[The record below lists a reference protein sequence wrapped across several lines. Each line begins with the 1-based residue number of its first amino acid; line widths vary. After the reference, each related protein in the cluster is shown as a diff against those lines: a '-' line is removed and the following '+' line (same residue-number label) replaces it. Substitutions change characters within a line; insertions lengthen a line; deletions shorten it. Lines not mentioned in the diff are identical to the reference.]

1 MLSGMNHARYD
12 VMEQSLVTSDFL
24 KVFETVRIP
33 FVLIDS
39 NLLLIYANRFA
50 REVLPLR
57 LEKGRKLEID
67 GFLQHEDSIAFERM
81 VSDCKRN
88 GESIGTLKQK
98 GFDKYYK
105 VKAYYL
111 ENRDSGI
118 VLHFE
123 DVSQSR
129 ILENQL
135 YEHLVDLYSQLENQE
150 REIVDLKAILLRSRE
165 D

>member
-1 MLSGMNHARYD
+1 MNHATYD
-12 VMEQSLVTSDFL
+12 VMEESLVTSDFL

-33 FVLIDS
+33 FVLADS
-39 NLLLIYANRFA
+39 NLLLIYANRFS
-50 REVLPLR
+50 REVLPMR
-57 LEKGRKLEID
+57 LEKGKRLEID

-81 VSDCKRN
+81 VSDCKQN

-98 GFDKYYK
+98 GIDKYYK
-105 VKAYYL
+105 VKAYHL
-111 ENRDSGI
+111 ENRDSEI
-118 VLHFE
+118 VLQFE

-150 REIVDLKAILLRSRE
+150 REIADLKAILLRSRE